1 MHERM
6 ILLKKIFFSSA
17 LIALLLAG
25 CSESSENPEN
35 ESPLENEE
43 TTEEVDST
51 EMEDENIEEND
62 KDEEVS
68 DSLVG
73 AITNIEPIPIE
84 DYAEDKWSY
93 ADLSQLEHKIT
104 NEVFKEGNNFYIGT
118 DKESI
123 MRLSSDFEPIW
134 EDKNSYGY
142 KVSFAIDEDHI
153 YEPILGS
160 DSTTDDVLKALNKES
175 GEVQYAIDL
184 GDYAEMSEILLDEEA
199 IYLVLGK
206 ISDPEELTFADI
218 ASLHKFDKSNGKE
231 LWAIDFDGTRLG
243 GGRSHP
249 YDLTQSEGLI
259 YLVEEDSQKLVA
271 RSKEDGSEVWSEE
284 FGESDEAI
292 RLAQTF
298 TSGDSVY
305 VIDNNYV
312 FYAFDPETGEKE
324 AEYQYN
330 GEVSGAMVPFPVF
343 YEDTVFWQNVYDNQ
357 HYLKAVQPKSE
368 EELWTLDMDGHFL
381 VDYLMVDDTL
391 YAFFGSTD
399 YDAEENTLMARIN
412 PETGEIL
419 DLVDMGEHMSAKYN
433 NYYRYMGLTEH
444 EGNLA
449 YFYEKHLFMF
459 NE

>member
-1 MHERM
+1 MYERM
-6 ILLKKIFFSSA
+6 IILKNLFFSSA
-17 LIALLLAG
+17 IVALLLAG
-25 CSESSENPEN
+25 CRDSSENRED
-35 ESPLENEE
+35 ESSLENEE
-43 TTEEVDST
+43 TTEEVESA
-51 EMEDENIEEND
+51 EIEDENTEE
-62 KDEEVS
+62 DEVDDETS

-73 AITNIEPIPIE
+73 AITDTDPIPIE
-84 DYAEDKWSY
+84 DYDKGKWAY
-93 ADLSQLEHKIT
+93 ADVSHLERKIT
-104 NEVFKEGNNFYIGT
+104 NEVFKEENNLYIGT
-118 DKESI
+118 DSESI
-123 MRLSSDFEPIW
+123 MSLSPDFEPIW
-134 EDKNSYGY
+134 EDKNPYGY
-142 KVSFAIDEDHI
+142 KVSLAIDEDYI
-153 YEPILGS
+153 YNPALGGDGS
-160 DSTTDDVLKALNKES
+160 TDDALKALNKET
-175 GEVQYAIDL
+175 GEIQYAIDL
-184 GDYAEMSEILLDEEA
+184 GDYAEMSEILFDDEA
-199 IYLVLGK
+199 IYLALGK

-249 YDLTQSEGLI
+249 YDLTQSEDLI
-259 YLVEEDSQKLVA
+259 YLVEEDRQKLVA
-271 RSKEDGSEVWSEE
+271 RSKEDGSEVWSEK
-284 FGESDEAI
+284 FGEADEAI

-330 GEVSGAMVPFPVF
+330 GEVPGAMVPFPVF
-343 YEDTVFWQNVYDNQ
+343 YEDTVFWQDVYDDQ

-381 VDYLMVDDTL
+381 VDYLMVDGTL

-412 PETGEIL
+412 PETGEVL

-449 YFYEKHLFMF
+449 YFYEKHLFLF